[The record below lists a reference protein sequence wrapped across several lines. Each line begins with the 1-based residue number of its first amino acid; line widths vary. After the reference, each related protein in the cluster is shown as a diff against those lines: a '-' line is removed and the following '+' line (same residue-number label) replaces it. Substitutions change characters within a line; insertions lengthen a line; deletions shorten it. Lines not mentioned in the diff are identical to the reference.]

1 MADPNTLKF
10 SKSHEW
16 VEFSDDKTAVI
27 GLSDHA
33 QNLLGDLVFINLPQ
47 EGDEVE
53 AGQTVC
59 DVESVKAVSD
69 VFSPVSGVISAVNEE
84 LADNPARINEA
95 PYEAWLFKV
104 ENITETEEFLSLEE
118 YEAFCKE
125 EE

>member
-1 MADPNTLKF
+1 MANPNTCKF

-16 VEFSDDKTAVI
+16 VDFIDETTAFVGI
-27 GLSDHA
+27 SDHA
-33 QNLLGDLVFINLPQ
+33 QGLLGDLVFVNLPM

-53 AGQTVC
+53 VGQVVC

-69 VFSPVSGVISAVNEE
+69 IYSPVSGVICAVNEDLSDAPE
-84 LADNPARINEA
+84 KINEA

-104 ENITETEEFLSLEE
+104 ENITKTEELLTLEE
-118 YEAFCKE
+118 YETFCKE